1 MAQKLQNTY
10 GIVQTLLSRV
20 VAWELFR
27 HSTYFNSK
35 QNYFI
40 INKQRKLVLLWAFTE
55 YCLFHFRYTV
65 PQTRHT

>member
-10 GIVQTLLSRV
+10 GIVPTLLSRV

-55 YCLFHFRYTV
+55 Y
-65 PQTRHT
+65 